1 MIDLFRKTV
10 LAGVGAA
17 VLTKE
22 KIEESL
28 KDLVE
33 KGRISADE
41 AKATAEKI
49 AEDGKREFESVA
61 KDMQKGVN
69 DLLEQVGVGQRDR
82 VASLEKRLLALEI
95 EVQNLTNKNPE

>member
-49 AEDGKREFESVA
+49 AEDGKREFEAVA